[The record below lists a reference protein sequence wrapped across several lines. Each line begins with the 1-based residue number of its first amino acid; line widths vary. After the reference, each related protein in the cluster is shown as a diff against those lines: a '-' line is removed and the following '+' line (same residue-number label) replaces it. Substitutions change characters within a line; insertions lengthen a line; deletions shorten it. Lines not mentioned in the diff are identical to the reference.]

1 MQINSR
7 SFYLRLLIKKYIN
20 KEYLSWLKDSEVNQF
35 LEVRFSPPTM
45 KQANLIVAL
54 EEGFNV
60 SFTLDEI
67 IKMLNF
73 KLIKI
78 ILKKKLNTRS
88 RTK

>member
-1 MQINSR
+1 ME
-7 SFYLRLLIKKYIN
+7 KKL
-20 KEYLSWLKDSEVNQF
+20 KEIFSEVFDIKLSDINDMS
-35 LEVRFSPPTM
+35 SPDNIAEWDSLKHT
-45 KQANLIVAL
+45 NLIVAL

-67 IKMLNF
+67 IEMLNF